1 MNAQK
6 EDIMLLKGIEMLFTQ
21 PFKSVWLFWVYF
33 LLKSVFVYT
42 VKVNKVPCCFRTIS
56 WCFSGL
62 KQFWDKNNT
71 CFGFLRSQSVIQ
83 ALPKTN
89 GLGSLHHGASLRT
102 ALLTCLSVCSFLS
115 MYPSWDSDTHS
126 KQLLVANIRIDAR
139 EGKITTGKD
148 NMLIS
153 KGVNQMVR
161 HDSIPIL
168 IPSDTIF
175 ADT

>member
-21 PFKSVWLFWVYF
+21 PFKSVWLIWVYF

-115 MYPSWDSDTHS
+115 IQAEIQTHIQNS
-126 KQLLVANIRIDAR
+126 CLWLTLELMHERKNYNGER
-139 EGKITTGKD
+139 
-148 NMLIS
+148 
-153 KGVNQMVR
+153 
-161 HDSIPIL
+161 
-168 IPSDTIF
+168 
-175 ADT
+175 